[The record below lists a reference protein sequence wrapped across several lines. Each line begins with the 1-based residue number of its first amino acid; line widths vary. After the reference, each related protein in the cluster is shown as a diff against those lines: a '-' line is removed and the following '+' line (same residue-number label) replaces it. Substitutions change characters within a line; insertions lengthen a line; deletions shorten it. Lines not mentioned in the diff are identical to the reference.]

1 MYSYIK
7 KNKTF
12 RLASNDILRF
22 TAKYPSFDVC
32 EAPKKLYA
40 QLAESALGWCETEE
54 YPRLCSL
61 LEEKRKAGGSYAFS
75 PTIYSFAATVLD
87 CDERSAEIKL
97 TVTIY
102 KERQAPSHSFEH
114 SALWSLEHG
123 LIRKKRKK

>member
-1 MYSYIK
+1 M
-7 KNKTF
+7 NKTF

-87 CDERSAEIKL
+87 CDGRSAEIKL

-123 LIRKKRKK
+123 LIRKKRKISPQR